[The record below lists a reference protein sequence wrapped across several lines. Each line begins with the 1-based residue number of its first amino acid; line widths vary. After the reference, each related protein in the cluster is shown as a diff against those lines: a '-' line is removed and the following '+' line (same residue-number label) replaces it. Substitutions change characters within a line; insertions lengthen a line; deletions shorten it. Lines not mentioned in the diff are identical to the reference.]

1 MMNYDQ
7 ASADTSFAIKLSVS
21 NLVMTMVWMLV
32 FINDWVAYTPAG
44 VLLLPFFAGVFL
56 AMIGVPSSV
65 VGLALRHPQTR
76 WWWLLCLVSSGIGL
90 AIQLRAITRYL
101 LPGC

>member
-7 ASADTSFAIKLSVS
+7 ASADKSFAIKLSVS
-21 NLVMTMVWMLV
+21 NAATSVVWMLV
-32 FINDWVAYTPAG
+32 IASEWVAYTPAG
-44 VLLLPFFAGVFL
+44 ILLLPFFAGVFV
-56 AMIGVPSSV
+56 AMIGVPSSL
-65 VGLALRHPQTR
+65 VGLALWHPQTR

-90 AIQLRAITRYL
+90 VIQLRAITRYL